1 MLKDRFNSAVA
12 HMNSRRDLKLPNSTK
27 LALYADYKL
36 ATEGLCTQPRPS
48 LLEFEKSAK
57 WKAWKET
64 GDAYTKE
71 ISSTPITT
79 SLDGNEDIDTANF
92 NVSTKAMI
100 AYIQKVEE
108 GQWGWV
114 YDPSAV
120 SGSDPLTSAP
130 VSTGDHDLDELQAYL
145 GVDKDEIS
153 AEELL
158 ARPYVPAE
166 NHHFDPSNMTSAG
179 ISTMVVPEE
188 EEGEDVLETAKTGTV
203 ETLEKALAANPDLV
217 NIKDDMGMTMLH
229 WACDRGSLKKVKLL
243 IETYKVDVNAL
254 DSEGSTPL
262 HFACLSGWPEV
273 VAYLQSLPSVDQT
286 IVDQSGMLATEY
298 LD

>member
-12 HMNSRRDLKLPNSTK
+12 HMNSRKDLKLPNSTK

-64 GDAYTKE
+64 GDSYSQE
-71 ISSTPITT
+71 LSSSATMT
-79 SLDGNEDIDTANF
+79 STSEETDTAEF
-92 NVSTKAMI
+92 NISTKAMV

-108 GQWGWV
+108 GEWGWV
-114 YDPSAV
+114 FDPSTIADPSSTIAAV
-120 SGSDPLTSAP
+120 LP
-130 VSTGDHDLDELQAYL
+130 TGDSDLDELQAYL
-145 GVDKDEIS
+145 GMDKDEIS

-158 ARPYVPAE
+158 ARPYVPHE
-166 NHHFDPSNMTSAG
+166 NTQFDPSTMTAAG
-179 ISTMVVPEE
+179 ISTMAMPVE
-188 EEGEDVLETAKTGTV
+188 EEGDDALEAAKTGSV
-203 ETLEKALAANPDLV
+203 EALQKALSANPDLV

-229 WACDRGSLKKVKLL
+229 WACDRGSLRKVKLL
-243 IETYKVDVNAL
+243 VETYNVDVNAL
-254 DSEGSTPL
+254 DDEGSTPF
-262 HFACLSGWPEV
+262 HYACLSGWPEV
-273 VAYLQSLPSVDQT
+273 AAYLQSLPA
-286 IVDQSGMLATEY
+286 VDQSIKDHSGMTAAEY